1 MVFYIKSN
9 CWEKNSKNYYKL
21 DWTSQQTF
29 CLCVCGYV
37 YFCLYECVCVDKE
50 GYILF
55 RFLMYYKTIKIIL
68 KSKVKPLKSINA
80 SQGIIDNDKLNKE

>member
-37 YFCLYECVCVDKE
+37 YFCVCVW
-50 GYILF
+50 
-55 RFLMYYKTIKIIL
+55 IKKDIFYL
-68 KSKVKPLKSINA
+68 
-80 SQGIIDNDKLNKE
+80 DF